1 MRNQLAIV
9 GTAVLFITVV
19 GLSGCNGPTC
29 HILVN
34 KSDTEV
40 FNYVNM
46 TEQQMEK
53 FPHLNEAINASR
65 LENLTSAEIPLEE
78 FYELKGILKFKG
90 TDFIKYKNEY
100 YEIRLILGDHKID
113 PED

>member
-1 MRNQLAIV
+1 MKKELAIV
-9 GTAVLFITVV
+9 GMAVLFITVV
-19 GLSGCNGPTC
+19 GLSGCNGTTYS
-29 HILVN
+29 IVVN
-34 KSDTEV
+34 KLDTEV

-53 FPHLNEAINASR
+53 FPHLNEAINTSR
-65 LENLTSAEIPLEE
+65 LVNLTSVEIPLGE

-100 YEIRLILGDHKID
+100 YEITLIIEDCKID